1 MRLGFTI
8 QEAYAFLF
16 FAMVI
21 LAAAGSIYVSWSLGR
36 EMTPERHHRLTAVR
50 SRLRMAW
57 WLIAVFTIAFL
68 LGMPALLIFFAF
80 LSFFLLREFIAITP
94 TKPSDH
100 YALVIAFYVAI
111 PIQYVAVG
119 FDLPELYTLFIPVY
133 LFLALPVIMALSQ
146 DTDRYLER
154 VAKVQWGIMLCVF
167 CLSHA
172 PAIATLD
179 LTRYNSSGPLLMLLF
194 LLVIF
199 VSDLCSA
206 IASLLLGGRTL
217 KTNINRT
224 VLGVLFG
231 GLGGILAGTCMYWIT
246 PFRLWQAV
254 LMAFATVLAGAL
266 GDLVFNSVRR
276 SMGGERLADESDLYM
291 TRGLLARLAPI
302 TFAAPVFYHLTTIF
316 FITYKDVF

>member
-179 LTRYNSSGPLLMLLF
+179 LTRYNSSFSAVAHSKRISTALCLAFFSAVLAAFWPAPVCIGLLH
-194 LLVIF
+194 F
-199 VSDLCSA
+199 VS
-206 IASLLLGGRTL
+206 GR
-217 KTNINRT
+217 
-224 VLGVLFG
+224 
-231 GLGGILAGTCMYWIT
+231 
-246 PFRLWQAV
+246 
-254 LMAFATVLAGAL
+254 
-266 GDLVFNSVRR
+266 
-276 SMGGERLADESDLYM
+276 LY
-291 TRGLLARLAPI
+291 
-302 TFAAPVFYHLTTIF
+302 
-316 FITYKDVF
+316 

>member
-179 LTRYNSSGPLLMLLF
+179 LTRYNSSGPLLMLFF

-199 VSDLCSA
+199 YRTSVQPLQACFSAVAHSKRISTALC
-206 IASLLLGGRTL
+206 
-217 KTNINRT
+217 
-224 VLGVLFG
+224 
-231 GLGGILAGTCMYWIT
+231 LA
-246 PFRLWQAV
+246 FFSAV
-254 LMAFATVLAGAL
+254 LAAFWPAPVCI
-266 GDLVFNSVRR
+266 
-276 SMGGERLADESDLYM
+276 
-291 TRGLLARLAPI
+291 GLLHFVSGRL
-302 TFAAPVFYHLTTIF
+302 Y
-316 FITYKDVF
+316 

>member
-179 LTRYNSSGPLLMLLF
+179 LTRYNSSGPLLMLFF

-231 GLGGILAGTCMYWIT
+231 GLGGILAGTCIDGICHG
-246 PFRLWQAV
+246 V
-254 LMAFATVLAGAL
+254 G
-266 GDLVFNSVRR
+266 RR
-276 SMGGERLADESDLYM
+276 SWRPRFQQRATQHGRRAACRRKRSLYDTRTACPPSPHHVCCTSLLSSDDNLLYY
-291 TRGLLARLAPI
+291 
-302 TFAAPVFYHLTTIF
+302 V
-316 FITYKDVF
+316 

>member
-179 LTRYNSSGPLLMLLF
+179 LTRYNSSGPLLMLFF

-231 GLGGILAGTCMYWIT
+231 GLGGILAGTLY
-246 PFRLWQAV
+246 V
-254 LMAFATVLAGAL
+254 LDYSISSLAGCID
-266 GDLVFNSVRR
+266 GICHGVGRR
-276 SMGGERLADESDLYM
+276 SWRPRLQQRATQHGRRAACRRKRSLYDTRTACPPSPHYVCCTSLLSSDDNLLYY
-291 TRGLLARLAPI
+291 
-302 TFAAPVFYHLTTIF
+302 V
-316 FITYKDVF
+316 

>member
-1 MRLGFTI
+1 
-8 QEAYAFLF
+8 
-16 FAMVI
+16 
-21 LAAAGSIYVSWSLGR
+21 
-36 EMTPERHHRLTAVR
+36 
-50 SRLRMAW
+50 MAW

-179 LTRYNSSGPLLMLLF
+179 LTRYNSSGPLLMLFF

-199 VSDLCSA
+199 FSAVAHSKRISTALC
-206 IASLLLGGRTL
+206 
-217 KTNINRT
+217 
-224 VLGVLFG
+224 
-231 GLGGILAGTCMYWIT
+231 LA
-246 PFRLWQAV
+246 FFSAV
-254 LMAFATVLAGAL
+254 LAAFWPAPVCI
-266 GDLVFNSVRR
+266 
-276 SMGGERLADESDLYM
+276 
-291 TRGLLARLAPI
+291 GLLHFVSGRL
-302 TFAAPVFYHLTTIF
+302 Y
-316 FITYKDVF
+316 

>member
-133 LFLALPVIMALSQ
+133 LFLHSLRIRTGIWNALPKFSGASCFASSASHMLQLS
-146 DTDRYLER
+146 
-154 VAKVQWGIMLCVF
+154 
-167 CLSHA
+167 
-172 PAIATLD
+172 
-179 LTRYNSSGPLLMLLF
+179 
-194 LLVIF
+194 
-199 VSDLCSA
+199 
-206 IASLLLGGRTL
+206 
-217 KTNINRT
+217 
-224 VLGVLFG
+224 
-231 GLGGILAGTCMYWIT
+231 
-246 PFRLWQAV
+246 
-254 LMAFATVLAGAL
+254 
-266 GDLVFNSVRR
+266 RR
-276 SMGGERLADESDLYM
+276 
-291 TRGLLARLAPI
+291 
-302 TFAAPVFYHLTTIF
+302 
-316 FITYKDVF
+316 

>member
-167 CLSHA
+167 CLSH
-172 PAIATLD
+172 PRNTD
-179 LTRYNSSGPLLMLLF
+179 RSPL
-194 LLVIF
+194 
-199 VSDLCSA
+199 
-206 IASLLLGGRTL
+206 
-217 KTNINRT
+217 
-224 VLGVLFG
+224 
-231 GLGGILAGTCMYWIT
+231 
-246 PFRLWQAV
+246 
-254 LMAFATVLAGAL
+254 
-266 GDLVFNSVRR
+266 
-276 SMGGERLADESDLYM
+276 
-291 TRGLLARLAPI
+291 
-302 TFAAPVFYHLTTIF
+302 
-316 FITYKDVF
+316 

>member
-119 FDLPELYTLFIPVY
+119 FDLPELSSWHCLSSWHSLRIRTGIWN
-133 LFLALPVIMALSQ
+133 ALPKFSGASCFASSASPMLQLS
-146 DTDRYLER
+146 
-154 VAKVQWGIMLCVF
+154 
-167 CLSHA
+167 
-172 PAIATLD
+172 
-179 LTRYNSSGPLLMLLF
+179 
-194 LLVIF
+194 
-199 VSDLCSA
+199 
-206 IASLLLGGRTL
+206 
-217 KTNINRT
+217 
-224 VLGVLFG
+224 
-231 GLGGILAGTCMYWIT
+231 
-246 PFRLWQAV
+246 
-254 LMAFATVLAGAL
+254 
-266 GDLVFNSVRR
+266 RR
-276 SMGGERLADESDLYM
+276 
-291 TRGLLARLAPI
+291 
-302 TFAAPVFYHLTTIF
+302 
-316 FITYKDVF
+316 